1 MTKLL
6 NIGLLVLGCQAI
18 NLDSYNPENTQ
29 TSDNIPVINTG
40 HDCEQTSCD
49 KKKKSPG
56 SQSLAQLNTTF
67 IDDYDY
73 DT

>member
-18 NLDSYNPENTQ
+18 NLDSYDPENTY
-29 TSDNIPVINTG
+29 
-40 HDCEQTSCD
+40 